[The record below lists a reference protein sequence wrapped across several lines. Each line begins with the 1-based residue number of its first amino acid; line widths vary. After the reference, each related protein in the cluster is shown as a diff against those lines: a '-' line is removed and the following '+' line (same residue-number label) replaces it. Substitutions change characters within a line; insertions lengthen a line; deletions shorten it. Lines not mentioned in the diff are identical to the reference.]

1 MRDIQIVLERWGS
14 WAANNKED
22 VCWNSIAAGFSGLIP
37 SKVKSRP
44 QCCDDDAMVIVG
56 CMATLNKKNP
66 DAHDLLVD
74 YYLFGKTFMA
84 LAKQNHCSDTH
95 VGKQLQ
101 KAEGIVE
108 GLLMA
113 LDVRLEMDRLVRKE
127 SIARKVA

>member
-1 MRDIQIVLERWGS
+1 MRDIQQVLSLWGA

-84 LAKQNHCSDTH
+84 LAKQHSCSDGH
-95 VGKQLQ
+95 IGKLLQ
-101 KAEGIVE
+101 KAEGIIE

-113 LDVRLEMDRLVRKE
+113 LDARLEMDRLVRKDGE
-127 SIARKVA
+127 SRKVA

>member
-1 MRDIQIVLERWGS
+1 MRDIQIVLERWGA

-37 SKVKSRP
+37 SKIKSRP
-44 QCCDDDAMVIVG
+44 QCSDDDAMVIVG

-84 LAKQNHCSDTH
+84 LAKKHSCSDGH
-95 VGKQLQ
+95 IGKLLQ

-113 LDVRLEMDRLVRKE
+113 LDVRLEIDRLVRKDIE
-127 SIARKVA
+127 PKKVT

>member
-1 MRDIQIVLERWGS
+1 MIFRWS
-14 WAANNKED
+14 WSAGAHGPPTTKKMF
-22 VCWNSIAAGFSGLIP
+22 AGTRLLQGFSGLIP
-37 SKVKSRP
+37 SKIKSRP

-84 LAKQNHCSDTH
+84 LAHQHSCSDGH
-95 VGKQLQ
+95 IGKLLQ

-113 LDVRLEMDRLVRKE
+113 LDVRLEMDRLVRTDREPK
-127 SIARKVA
+127 KVA